1 MNKEELWQAILSQI
15 QFNISQANFST
26 WFKNTYI
33 LSKDNGSI
41 IIAVPNNFSKEWLE
55 KKYNKL
61 ILSGLEELNERVKT
75 IEYKV
80 INIPAP
86 QVPKVSNKSGLVTVN
101 QLELEEL
108 TLDKYTNLN
117 PKYTFDNFVV
127 GPFNELAH
135 AAGWAVSQKPGLAY
149 NPFFV
154 YGGVGLGKTHLL
166 QAIGNKVGE
175 QFSKKKIR
183 YVSSERFISGVISAI
198 KNQTID
204 EFKNTYRNFDMLII
218 DDIQFLAGKEKTQEE
233 FFHLFNVLY
242 EANKQIIISSDRPPK
257 AISALE
263 ERLRSRFE
271 GGMITD
277 IGTPDFESRIA
288 ILKQKIQEK
297 KTGISE
303 EVLAYIASN
312 IQKNVRELEGAL
324 KALAAWKQLHNQDI
338 DLELAKKILKKTIN
352 PQPKGLNPQK
362 IIAVVADFYNL
373 KEKDL
378 FISSRKKEIVKPRQI
393 AMYFLREELKSS
405 FPFIGKKFGGKD
417 HTTAIYACEKI
428 SKEIMENEQLAG
440 EITVIKEK
448 IYAY

>member
-26 WFKNTYI
+26 WFRNTNI
-33 LSKDNGSI
+33 LSKEKGVI

-61 ILSGLEELNERVKT
+61 ILKGLQELNEKVKH

-80 INIPAP
+80 VSVAP
-86 QVPKVSNKSGLVTVN
+86 LQMKVSAQKIQIPVS
-101 QLELEEL
+101 QLELEDL
-108 TLDKYTNLN
+108 TLNKYTNLN
-117 PKYTFDNFVV
+117 PKYTFDNFIV

-135 AAGWAVSQKPGLAY
+135 AAGWAITEKPGITY

-166 QAIGNKVGE
+166 QAIGNKINE
-175 QFSKKKIR
+175 KFSKKNIKYI
-183 YVSSERFISGVISAI
+183 SSERFISGMINAI
-198 KNQTID
+198 RNQTI
-204 EFKNTYRNFDMLII
+204 EKFKNTYMEFDILIM

-233 FFHLFNVLY
+233 FFHLFNILY
-242 EANKQIIISSDRPPK
+242 ESNKQIIISSDRPPK
-257 AISALE
+257 SISALE
-263 ERLRSRFE
+263 DRLRSRFE

-277 IGTPDFESRIA
+277 ISSPDFESRVA
-288 ILKQKIQEK
+288 ILKQKTQEK
-297 KTGISE
+297 KTE
-303 EVLAYIASN
+303 LDEAVLEYLASN
-312 IQKNVRELEGAL
+312 IQKNIRELEGAL
-324 KALAAWKQLHNQDI
+324 KRLAGWRELNNQNI
-338 DLELAKKILKKTIN
+338 DLEIAKQILKKTIHPELRN
-352 PQPKGLNPQK
+352 VNFQK
-362 IIAVVADFYNL
+362 IINTVAAFYCL

-378 FISSRKKEIVKPRQI
+378 YLNSRKKEIVKPRQV
-393 AMYFLREELKSS
+393 AMYFLRQELKSS

-428 SKEIMENEQLAG
+428 AREAKENEQLAE
-440 EITVIKEK
+440 EITIIKEK